1 MKLVIGVFSLAVT
14 IAVVA
19 SFPGTV
25 EAVNPDEALLRLFP
39 LDTEGVGFVDVA
51 QLRDNSLIN
60 ELVIDRVLRDKPR
73 AIDEFEEQT
82 GLDLESDIQQVMVG
96 RTGEKEFLIAARANY
111 EDFRVEQYFK
121 DKGVDFDTYAGRTM
135 YLLDGDDDG
144 AVSFVDGLV
153 LVGNRNSI
161 QEALDRL
168 NAPSTTAM
176 ASQDLLASIN
186 SIDEGSQVWAVG
198 AFEDFLLPDGIAPA
212 MTTDLFDALEDGTYQ
227 MRIDSI
233 VTARAIG
240 DFTTP
245 EVAQRTT
252 DLLRG
257 LVALGKMQAY
267 ERQEFIELLD
277 GVQIETVDTAVHID
291 FSADGELLRRIH
303 EADDQ
308 QR

>member
-1 MKLVIGVFSLAVT
+1 MKWVIGVIFLAVT

-25 EAVNPDEALLRLFP
+25 DAVNPDEALLRLFP
-39 LDTEGVGFVDVA
+39 IDTKGVGFVDLA
-51 QLRDNSLIN
+51 QLRDNPLIN
-60 ELVIDRVLRDKPR
+60 ELVIDRILRDKPLV
-73 AIDEFEEQT
+73 IDEFEEQT
-82 GLDLESDIQQVMVG
+82 GLDLESDIQQIMVG
-96 RTGEKEFLIAARANY
+96 RTGEKEFLIVARANY
-111 EDFRVEQYFK
+111 EGFRVEQYFN
-121 DKGVDFDTYAGRTM
+121 DKGLDFDTYAGSTL
-135 YLLDGDDDG
+135 YFPDGDDDDG

-153 LVGNRNSI
+153 LVGDRNSI

-176 ASQDLLASIN
+176 ANQSLLDSIN

-212 MTTDLFDALEDGTYQ
+212 MTTDLFDALEGGTYQ
-227 MRIDSI
+227 MHIDSI

-252 DLLRG
+252 DLVRG

-277 GVQIETVDTAVHID
+277 GVQIETID
-291 FSADGELLRRIH
+291 ATVQINFSADGDLLRRLH
-303 EADDQ
+303 ESDDRQ
-308 QR
+308 

>member
-1 MKLVIGVFSLAVT
+1 MKWVIGVISLAVT

-19 SFPGTV
+19 SFPGAV

-39 LDTEGVGFVDVA
+39 IDTKGVGFVDVA
-51 QLRDNSLIN
+51 QLRDNPLIN
-60 ELVIDRVLRDKPR
+60 ELVIDRILRDKPR

-82 GLDLESDIQQVMVG
+82 GLDLESDIQQIMVG

-111 EDFRVEQYFK
+111 EDFRVEQYFN
-121 DKGVDFDTYAGRTM
+121 DKGFDFDTYAGRTL
-135 YLLDGDDDG
+135 YFPDGDDG

-153 LVGNRNSI
+153 LVGSRNSI

-168 NAPSTTAM
+168 NAPSTTAL
-176 ASQDLLASIN
+176 ANQSLLDSIN

-198 AFEDFLLPDGIAPA
+198 AFEDFLLPDGMAPA
-212 MTTDLFDALEDGTYQ
+212 MTTDLFDAIEGGTYQ
-227 MRIDSI
+227 MHIDSI

-277 GVQIETVDTAVHID
+277 GVQIETIDATVHIN
-291 FSADGELLRRIH
+291 FSADGDLLRRLH
-303 EADDQ
+303 DVDDQ
-308 QR
+308 Q